1 MGWILSLIIV
11 IAAGLFIKRLKGQH
25 QEATRALEAQAKLRV
40 EALEEA
46 MAAQHKEQQAQL
58 GRLERETQQTRQR
71 GHLGLA
77 VDLLPG
83 LDALERAHELALADK
98 DQAKLADGLGMIRA
112 ELERALERH
121 EIIRVAPAP
130 GESFNPKTQEAV
142 ATTETT
148 DDAQHNTIAASLRSG
163 WTHPSRQLRPAMVQV
178 MVRPSQVKLDFDSP
192 EPPAGDEQAAQLVL
206 DHEGELALEEEPVG
220 VSASSSSASG
230 SSAGST

>member
-1 MGWILSLIIV
+1 MGWILSLIII
-11 IAAGLFIKRLKGQH
+11 IAAALFIKRLKDQH
-25 QEATRALEAQAKLRV
+25 HAATNTLKAQAKLRV

-83 LDALERAHELALADK
+83 LDALERAHELAQADK

-112 ELERALERH
+112 QLERALERH
-121 EIIRVAPAP
+121 EIIRVAPTP
-130 GESFNPKTQEAV
+130 GERFNPKMQEAV

-148 DDAQHNTIAASLRSG
+148 DDAEHNTIAASLRAG
-163 WTHPSRQLRPAMVQV
+163 WTHPSRLLRPAMVQV

-192 EPPAGDEQAAQLVL
+192 EPPVDDEQAEQIML
-206 DHEGELALEEEPVG
+206 DHEGELAIEEPMG
-220 VSASSSSASG
+220 VSSSAAG
-230 SSAGST
+230 SSTGST